1 MAGNAWDQPQEMKI
15 TSMTRVTIPTNL
27 VLDFWLGDDFPS
39 PDSAGE
45 RVRRWFVKDV
55 AADARIHKQ
64 FGEAI
69 EAAQAGAFDDGVGN
83 IRDWL
88 ALLILLDQFPR
99 NVFRD
104 SPRAF
109 AGDTKALALALAGIA
124 RGDDQQVHP
133 MARLFCYLPLEHSEE
148 FAMQVRSVELF
159 RDLHGQATTD
169 VVPSAEGW
177 LDFATRH
184 RDVIARFG
192 RFPHR
197 NAVLGRESTP
207 EELAYLAEAGSGF

>member
-1 MAGNAWDQPQEMKI
+1 
-15 TSMTRVTIPTNL
+15 MTVTIPTNV

-45 RVRRWFVKDV
+45 RMRRWFVKDA
-55 AADARIHKQ
+55 AADARIREQ

-69 EAAQAGAFDDGVGN
+69 DAALAGAFDDQVVDT
-83 IRDWL
+83 RDWL
-88 ALLILLDQFPR
+88 ALLILLDQFTR

-109 AGDTKALALALAGIA
+109 AGDDKALALTLAGIA
-124 RGDDQQVHP
+124 RGDDQHVHP

-148 FAMQVRSVELF
+148 LAMQDRSVELF
-159 RDLHGQATTD
+159 RGFSEQASAD
-169 VVPSAEGW
+169 VAPSAEGW
-177 LDFATRH
+177 LDYAIRH

-197 NAVLGRESTP
+197 NVLLGRISTL
-207 EELAYLAEAGSGF
+207 EELAYLAEPGSGF